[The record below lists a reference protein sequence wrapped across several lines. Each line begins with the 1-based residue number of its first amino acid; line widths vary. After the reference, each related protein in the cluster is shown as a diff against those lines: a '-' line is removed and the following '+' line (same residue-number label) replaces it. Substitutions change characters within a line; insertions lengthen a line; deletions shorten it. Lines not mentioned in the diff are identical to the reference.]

1 MELQLKFEIPK
12 SNIELSYSDAILLIG
27 SCFSDS
33 IGDKFEQGGFT
44 VESNTFGTL
53 FHPIAISN
61 IIHSALTENTV
72 VDVFQRDDLYFS
84 WDSASKIYAT
94 SEAKLIETVLEKRNR
109 LAERIKSSRLICITL
124 GTAWEYKLKSSETV
138 VGNCHK
144 APQNLFEKSLSTI
157 DEMRKEWERVLLL
170 IRSFNPTAKIVFTV
184 SPVRHVKDGLI
195 ENNRSKARLMELI
208 QQLSQ
213 SNKLIYFPSYE
224 IAIDELRDYRFYEED
239 LVHPNKTAI
248 EYIWKRFVVFAFSDN
263 TTAIYQERNQF
274 IAQLNHKSLHP
285 ESEVD
290 KKRLE
295 LVGRKLK
302 EFGKRNPD
310 VLI

>member
-61 IIHSALTENTV
+61 IMHSALTENTV

>member
-184 SPVRHVKDGLI
+184 SPVRHAKDGLI
-195 ENNRSKARLMELI
+195 ENNRSKARLLELI

>member
-157 DEMRKEWERVLLL
+157 DEMRMEWERVLLL